1 MPNEGPNKN
10 FTVHLDLLHQL
21 TRTVVIQDT
30 ALNKDYDLPRL
41 EYPAAADT
49 EMTHSSNSSQV

>member
-21 TRTVVIQDT
+21 ARTVALQDT
-30 ALNKDYDLPRL
+30 ALNNYDLPRL